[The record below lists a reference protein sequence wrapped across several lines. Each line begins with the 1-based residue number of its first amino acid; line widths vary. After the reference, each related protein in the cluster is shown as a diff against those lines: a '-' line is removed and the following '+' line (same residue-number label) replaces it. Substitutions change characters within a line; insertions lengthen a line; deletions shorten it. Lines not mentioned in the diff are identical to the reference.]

1 MSQDIV
7 SKLWDAAPLARAIE
21 TNTINGLENSWPLK
35 NVLLMAADEIQRLRQ
50 TLAET
55 QRQVEYWQ
63 GKAANP

>member
-7 SKLWDAAPLARAIE
+7 NKLWDAAPLARAIE
-21 TNTINGLENSWPLK
+21 TNTTNGLEDSWPLK
-35 NVLLMAADEIQRLRQ
+35 NLLLIAADEIQLLRQ
-50 TLAET
+50 RLAET